1 MRILLTGATGFIGSH
16 LADFLIESG
25 FDLLLTKRSAS
36 NLNKCFSYI
45 DKAKWVDTDDK
56 NWINQAIA
64 FKPEIILHAAWSGVD
79 STKRDDWDIQL
90 SNVSFMYNLLK
101 IARESSSFRVI
112 CLGSQAEYGNFE
124 TKVTEI
130 YKVIPVTSY
139 GIIKLANLELLKSFC
154 VDQQIQWYWLRV
166 FSVLGENDNGSWLLP
181 TVIAK
186 LKNDE
191 PIDLTEGNQEY
202 DYIYI
207 QDLNRRILQVV
218 NSENDKSGVYN
229 ICTGEGI
236 EIKKLLMLV
245 AKKLSK
251 PVSLLNFG
259 AIPYRTNQTMKM
271 VGDPS
276 KFESVFGTL
285 PRLSVESIIEKL
297 I

>member
-1 MRILLTGATGFIGSH
+1 

-181 TVIAK
+181 
-186 LKNDE
+186 
-191 PIDLTEGNQEY
+191 
-202 DYIYI
+202 
-207 QDLNRRILQVV
+207 RRILQVV